1 MISKQVTA
9 ASGSSHLFSFSE
21 RALKLSPST
30 TLDITAKAKAL
41 KAKGEDVISFGAG
54 EPDFDTPQIIKD
66 ACIKALQGGDTK
78 YTPAAGTL
86 DLKKAISAKLK
97 RDNGL
102 VYEPENIVVSS
113 GAKHSLYNVLQ
124 VLLNPGDEV
133 IIPAP
138 YWLSYPEM
146 VTLAGGRSVV
156 LTTDEKNHFV
166 PTLSQIEKVI
176 TKKTKAFILN
186 SPSNPTGAI
195 WSREEMEGL
204 ASFAKERS
212 FFVISDEI
220 YEKLIYDGEKHHSIA
235 AFDDEI
241 KRLTITVNGMSK
253 SYSMTGWRLGYLAAE
268 KEIVSL
274 VSNLQS
280 HSTSNPTSF
289 AQAGAVQAL
298 DPSLEPWI
306 SEMTKM
312 FAHRRDLMIGEFQ
325 KISKLTVF
333 RPQGAFYVFVNI
345 SKTGMDSV
353 QFANRLLEEAKVAV
367 IPGAAFGAPQ
377 HIRLSFATSDEDIV
391 QGVRRI
397 AAWLK

>member
-1 MISKQVTA
+1 LTTLRSKEIRY
-9 ASGSSHLFSFSE
+9 SE
-21 RALKLSPST
+21 RSLKLSPST

-66 ACIKALQGGDTK
+66 ACIKAIQAGDTK
-78 YTPAAGTL
+78 YTPATGTL
-86 DLKKAISAKLK
+86 ALRKAISAKLK
-97 RDNGL
+97 RDNQL

-146 VTLAGGRSVV
+146 VTLAGGQSVI

-166 PTLSQIEKVI
+166 PTRSQVEKAI

-195 WSREEMEGL
+195 WSREEMEDL
-204 ASFAKERS
+204 ASLAKEHS

-235 AFDDEI
+235 SFDNEI

-306 SEMTKM
+306 TEMTKM
-312 FAHRRDLMIGEFQ
+312 FACRRDLMIGELQ
-325 KISKLTVF
+325 KISKLSAF
-333 RPQGAFYVFVNI
+333 NPQGAFYVFVNI

-353 QFANRLLEEAKVAV
+353 QFANRLLEEVKVAV

-377 HIRLSFATSDEDIV
+377 HIRLSFATSDQDIV

-397 AAWLK
+397 ASWLK